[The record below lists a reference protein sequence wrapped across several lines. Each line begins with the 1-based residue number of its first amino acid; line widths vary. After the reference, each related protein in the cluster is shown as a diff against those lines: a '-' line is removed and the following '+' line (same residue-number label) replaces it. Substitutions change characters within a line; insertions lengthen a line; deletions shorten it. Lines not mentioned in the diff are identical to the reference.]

1 LHSHFCLASNCGG
14 KPAILA
20 VPDLDRGE
28 SKMTRPRRFLLRM
41 LLFLAA
47 VSVIAWF
54 LREPL
59 VRTFWHNP
67 VINGAILVTLV
78 LGLLFIFRQVFLLGR
93 DVQWL
98 EGTSRG
104 EPASAGAVGRLRLLA
119 PLATMLGERR
129 DKLRLSPMATRS
141 LLDGIAARLDEQ
153 REISR
158 YAIGL
163 LIFLGLL
170 GTFWGLL
177 DTVGAVGEAIAK
189 LQVGGD
195 AAQMFGRLKENLE
208 GPLKGMG
215 TAFGASLFGLSGS
228 LVLGFM
234 ELQAGQAQNRF
245 FNDLEDWLA
254 AQTRLSGGT
263 LQTEGDQPLPAY
275 VEALL
280 EQSAESIDKLQ
291 RTLARSEDQRSAA
304 GESMTQLADRLTR
317 LTDTMHQQQ
326 HLLAR
331 LTENSIELRDTLA
344 RFTER
349 ATQAV
354 QAAPADDPSRT
365 HLRNLEAYAARLVE
379 ETVRGRTALADELRG
394 EFKLLA
400 RTLAARS
407 AGGPGLAPAAPAAP
421 AVAAPASIAAV
432 TPAPPAAPTAA
443 MPGQRPTTTPPAA
456 PAIGPAGPRPGA
468 PTPLAARPAPAA
480 PTVRRGPD
488 RTGG

>member
-1 LHSHFCLASNCGG
+1 
-14 KPAILA
+14 
-20 VPDLDRGE
+20 
-28 SKMTRPRRFLLRM
+28 MTQPRRFLLRM

-47 VSVIAWF
+47 VGVVVWI
-54 LREPL
+54 LREDL
-59 VRTFWHNP
+59 IRTFWHNP

-78 LGLLFIFRQVFLLGR
+78 LGLLYIFRQVFLLGR
-93 DVQWL
+93 EVHWL
-98 EGTSRG
+98 EAVNRG
-104 EPASAGAVGRLRLLA
+104 EPPGAGAGRLRLLA
-119 PLATMLGERR
+119 PMATMMGDSR
-129 DKLRLSPMATRS
+129 DRLRLSPMATRS

-177 DTVGAVGEAIAK
+177 ETVSHVGEAISR
-189 LQVGGD
+189 LQLGGEPS
-195 AAQMFGRLKENLE
+195 QMFSRLKENLE

-228 LVLGFM
+228 LIVGFM

-263 LQTEGDQPLPAY
+263 LGIEGDQPLPAY

-291 RTLARSEDQRSAA
+291 RTLARSEEQRSAA
-304 GESMTQLADRLTR
+304 GESVAQLAERMAL
-317 LTDTMHQQQ
+317 LTDTIHQQQ
-326 HLLAR
+326 ALMTRLA
-331 LTENSIELRDTLA
+331 ESGNELRETVTWLA
-344 RFTER
+344 ER
-349 ATQAV
+349 LAQAS
-354 QAAPADDPSRT
+354 QAQPVDEPSRA
-365 HLRNLEAYAARLVE
+365 HLRNLEAYTARLLE

-400 RTLAARS
+400 RTIAARS
-407 AGGPGLAPAAPAAP
+407 AGGPGLAAP
-421 AVAAPASIAAV
+421 SQ
-432 TPAPPAAPTAA
+432 PAPPAVAVSPPVSPAP
-443 MPGQRPTTTPPAA
+443 PV
-456 PAIGPAGPRPGA
+456 GPAGPRPGA
-468 PTPLAARPAPAA
+468 SETGPRPTQPTPLA
-480 PTVRRGPD
+480 RGGRD
-488 RTGG
+488 RTGS

>member
-1 LHSHFCLASNCGG
+1 
-14 KPAILA
+14 
-20 VPDLDRGE
+20 
-28 SKMTRPRRFLLRM
+28 MTQPRRFLLRM
-41 LLFLAA
+41 LLFLVA
-47 VSVIAWF
+47 VGVIAWI
-54 LREPL
+54 LRDAL

-67 VINGAILVTLV
+67 VINGAILVTLA

-93 DVQWL
+93 EVQWL
-98 EGTSRG
+98 EGVSRDQP
-104 EPASAGAVGRLRLLA
+104 PAEGIRRLRLLA
-119 PLATMLGERR
+119 PMATMLGERR

-177 DTVGAVGEAIAK
+177 DTVGAVGEAIAR
-189 LQVGGD
+189 LQPGGD
-195 AAQMFGRLKENLE
+195 GAQMFARLKENLE

-280 EQSAESIDKLQ
+280 EQSAEGIDRLQ
-291 RTLARSEDQRSAA
+291 RALGRNEEQRSAA
-304 GESMTQLADRLTR
+304 SESLAQLGERLS
-317 LTDTMHQQQ
+317 
-326 HLLAR
+326 A
-331 LTENSIELRDTLA
+331 LTETIRLQQSLMARMAESGIELRETVTRLA
-344 RFTER
+344 ER
-349 ATQAV
+349 TAQAV
-354 QAAPADDPSRT
+354 QSQGADDPSRA
-365 HLRNLEAYAARLVE
+365 HLRNLEAYTARLLE
-379 ETVRGRTALADELRG
+379 ETVRSRTALADELRG

-400 RTLAARS
+400 RTIAARS
-407 AGGPGLAPAAPAAP
+407 TGGQGLAPAAPPPIAP
-421 AVAAPASIAAV
+421 A
-432 TPAPPAAPTAA
+432 APPAPA
-443 MPGQRPTTTPPAA
+443 PAA
-456 PAIGPAGPRPGA
+456 QPAVLGPAGPRPGGVE
-468 PTPLAARPAPAA
+468 PV
-480 PTVRRGPD
+480 TVRGARERG
-488 RTGG
+488 GN

>member
-1 LHSHFCLASNCGG
+1 
-14 KPAILA
+14 
-20 VPDLDRGE
+20 
-28 SKMTRPRRFLLRM
+28 MTRPRRFLLRM

-47 VSVIAWF
+47 VSVVAWI

-78 LGLLFIFRQVFLLGR
+78 LGLLFIARQVFLLGR
-93 DVQWL
+93 EVRWL
-98 EGTSRG
+98 EGVSRD
-104 EPASAGAVGRLRLLA
+104 EPPDAGAGRLRLLA
-119 PLATMLGERR
+119 PMATMLGERR

-177 DTVGAVGEAIAK
+177 DTVSAVGDAISK
-189 LQVGGD
+189 LQLGGD
-195 AAQMFGRLKENLE
+195 GAQMFSRLKENLE

-215 TAFGASLFGLSGS
+215 TAFGSSLFGLSGS

-254 AQTRLSGGT
+254 AQTRLSGGG
-263 LQTEGDQPLPAY
+263 LQVEGDQPLPAY

-291 RTLARSEDQRSAA
+291 RTLARSEEQRSAT
-304 GESMTQLADRLTR
+304 GESMAQLGEQLAV
-317 LTDTMHQQQ
+317 LTDTIHQQQ
-326 HLLAR
+326 SMMAR
-331 LTENSIELRDTLA
+331 LVESGIELRETVTRLA
-344 RFTER
+344 ER
-349 ATQAV
+349 AA
-354 QAAPADDPSRT
+354 QAAQQPTTDEPSRA
-365 HLRNLEAYAARLVE
+365 HLRNLEAYTARLLE

-407 AGGPGLAPAAPAAP
+407 TGGGGLPPGTPSSIPSPALPPTGSAPT
-421 AVAAPASIAAV
+421 VRTAAPAS
-432 TPAPPAAPTAA
+432 PAPPV
-443 MPGQRPTTTPPAA
+443 
-456 PAIGPAGPRPGA
+456 GPAGPRPGA
-468 PTPLAARPAPAA
+468 GPLRS
-480 PTVRRGPD
+480 TRD
-488 RTGG
+488 RAGD

>member
-1 LHSHFCLASNCGG
+1 
-14 KPAILA
+14 
-20 VPDLDRGE
+20 
-28 SKMTRPRRFLLRM
+28 MTRPRRFLLRM

-47 VSVIAWF
+47 VSGVAWF
-54 LREPL
+54 LREAL

-67 VINGAILVTLV
+67 VINGAILATLV

-93 DVQWL
+93 EVQWL
-98 EGTSRG
+98 DGVARHEQTPDQGI
-104 EPASAGAVGRLRLLA
+104 ARLRLLA
-119 PLATMLGERR
+119 PIATMLGERR

-177 DTVGAVGEAIAK
+177 DTVSAVGEAISG
-189 LQVGGD
+189 LQAGGNSTE
-195 AAQMFGRLKENLE
+195 MFARLKESLE

-263 LQTEGDQPLPAY
+263 LQVEGDQPLPAY

-291 RTLARSEDQRSAA
+291 RTLARTEDQRSAA
-304 GESMTQLADRLTR
+304 GESMSHLAERLAL
-317 LTDTMHQQQ
+317 LTETMHQQQ
-326 HLLAR
+326 HLLGRMA
-331 LTENSIELRDTLA
+331 ESSGELREIIGRLA
-344 RFTER
+344 ER
-349 ATQAV
+349 TAQA
-354 QAAPADDPSRT
+354 QPADDPARA
-365 HLRNLEAYAARLVE
+365 HLRNLEAYMARLLE
-379 ETVRGRTALADELRG
+379 ETVRSRTALADELRG

-407 AGGPGLAPAAPAAP
+407 TGGPGIGSAPPPPAAAPAGGAAP
-421 AVAAPASIAAV
+421 VAARPA
-432 TPAPPAAPTAA
+432 TAPTAA
-443 MPGQRPTTTPPAA
+443 PVPSMGT
-456 PAIGPAGPRPGA
+456 AGPRPGV
-468 PTPLAARPAPAA
+468 AAPAP
-480 PTVRRGPD
+480 PVRPNRD
-488 RTGG
+488 RAGD

>member
-1 LHSHFCLASNCGG
+1 
-14 KPAILA
+14 
-20 VPDLDRGE
+20 
-28 SKMTRPRRFLLRM
+28 MTRPRRFLLRM

-47 VSVIAWF
+47 VSVVAWI

-67 VINGAILVTLV
+67 VINGAILVTLF

-93 DVQWL
+93 EVRWL
-98 EGTSRG
+98 EGVSRD
-104 EPASAGAVGRLRLLA
+104 EPPATGAGRLRLLA
-119 PLATMLGERR
+119 PMATMLGERR

-177 DTVGAVGEAIAK
+177 DTVSAVGDAISK
-189 LQVGGD
+189 LQLGGD
-195 AAQMFGRLKENLE
+195 GAQMFGRLKENLE

-215 TAFGASLFGLSGS
+215 TAFGSSLFGLSGS

-254 AQTRLSGGT
+254 AQTRLSGGSF
-263 LQTEGDQPLPAY
+263 QVEGDQPLPAY

-291 RTLARSEDQRSAA
+291 RTLERSEEQRSAT
-304 GESMTQLADRLTR
+304 GESMAQLGDWLQHLAETI
-317 LTDTMHQQQ
+317 HQQQ
-326 HLLAR
+326 AMMSR
-331 LTENSIELRDTLA
+331 LVESGIELRETVA

-349 ATQAV
+349 TNQTHAT
-354 QAAPADDPSRT
+354 DDPTRA
-365 HLRNLEAYAARLVE
+365 HLRNLEAYTARLLE
-379 ETVRGRTALADELRG
+379 ETVRNRTALADELRG

-407 AGGPGLAPAAPAAP
+407 AGGPGAPPSAP
-421 AVAAPASIAAV
+421 VTV
-432 TPAPPAAPTAA
+432 TPALPPPSPPTARPA
-443 MPGQRPTTTPPAA
+443 PPTTPV
-456 PAIGPAGPRPGA
+456 GPAGPRPGVG
-468 PTPLAARPAPAA
+468 PL
-480 PTVRRGPD
+480 RGTRD
-488 RTGG
+488 RAGN

>member
-1 LHSHFCLASNCGG
+1 
-14 KPAILA
+14 
-20 VPDLDRGE
+20 
-28 SKMTRPRRFLLRM
+28 MTRPRRFLLRM

-47 VSVIAWF
+47 VSVVAWI

-67 VINGAILVTLV
+67 VINGAILVTLF

-93 DVQWL
+93 EVRWL
-98 EGTSRG
+98 EGVSRD
-104 EPASAGAVGRLRLLA
+104 EPPTAGAGRLRLLA
-119 PLATMLGERR
+119 PMATMLGERR

-177 DTVGAVGEAIAK
+177 DTVSAVGDAISK
-189 LQVGGD
+189 LQLGGD
-195 AAQMFGRLKENLE
+195 GAQMFSRLKENLE

-254 AQTRLSGGT
+254 AQTRLSGGS
-263 LQTEGDQPLPAY
+263 LQVEGDQPLPAY

-291 RTLARSEDQRSAA
+291 RTLERSEEQRSAT
-304 GESMTQLADRLTR
+304 GESMAQLGDWLQHLAETI
-317 LTDTMHQQQ
+317 HQQQ
-326 HLLAR
+326 AMMSR
-331 LTENSIELRDTLA
+331 LVESGIELRETMA
-344 RFTER
+344 RFAERNTQTHATEDPTR
-349 ATQAV
+349 A
-354 QAAPADDPSRT
+354 
-365 HLRNLEAYAARLVE
+365 HLRNLEAYSARLLE
-379 ETVRGRTALADELRG
+379 ETVRNRTALADELRG

-407 AGGPGLAPAAPAAP
+407 AGGPGTAPAAP
-421 AVAAPASIAAV
+421 VTI
-432 TPAPPAAPTAA
+432 TPALPPPVQPPARPTAPPPA
-443 MPGQRPTTTPPAA
+443 TPPV
-456 PAIGPAGPRPGA
+456 GPAGPRPGLG
-468 PTPLAARPAPAA
+468 PLRS
-480 PTVRRGPD
+480 TRD
-488 RTGG
+488 RAGD

>member
-1 LHSHFCLASNCGG
+1 
-14 KPAILA
+14 
-20 VPDLDRGE
+20 
-28 SKMTRPRRFLLRM
+28 MTRPRRFLLRM

-47 VSVIAWF
+47 VGVVAWI
-54 LREPL
+54 LRDRL
-59 VRTFWHNP
+59 VETFWHNP

-93 DVQWL
+93 EVRWL
-98 EGTSRG
+98 EGVSRD
-104 EPASAGAVGRLRLLA
+104 EPRTVRVERLRLLA
-119 PLATMLGERR
+119 PMATMLGERR
-129 DKLRLSPMATRS
+129 DKLKLSPVATRS
-141 LLDGIAARLDEQ
+141 LLDGISARLDEQ

-177 DTVGAVGEAIAK
+177 DTVSSVGGAIAN
-189 LQVGGD
+189 LQAGGD
-195 AAQMFGRLKENLE
+195 STEMFARLKASLE

-254 AQTRLSGGT
+254 AHTRLSGGT
-263 LQTEGDQPLPAY
+263 LQVDGEQPLPAY

-280 EQSAESIDKLQ
+280 EQSAESIDRLQ
-291 RTLARSEDQRSAA
+291 RTLARSEEQRSVA
-304 GESMTQLADRLTR
+304 GESMTQLAERLGL
-317 LTDTMHQQQ
+317 LTETIQQQ
-326 HLLAR
+326 QAMIGRLA
-331 LTENSIELRDTLA
+331 ESGNELRETVA
-344 RFTER
+344 RMAER
-349 ATQAV
+349 AA
-354 QAAPADDPSRT
+354 QAAQAQPAEDPSRA
-365 HLRNLEAYAARLVE
+365 HLRNLEAYTARLLE

-407 AGGPGLAPAAPAAP
+407 TGGPGLPPTAPAPAPVAAAPAAPAAP
-421 AVAAPASIAAV
+421 IQVAPPLASAPTS
-432 TPAPPAAPTAA
+432 TPAAPPAAPSA
-443 MPGQRPTTTPPAA
+443 PP
-456 PAIGPAGPRPGA
+456 IGPAGPRPGA
-468 PTPLAARPAPAA
+468 VGPVTARPSTTAPV
-480 PTVRRGPD
+480 VRGGRD
-488 RTGG
+488 RVGD

>member
-1 LHSHFCLASNCGG
+1 
-14 KPAILA
+14 
-20 VPDLDRGE
+20 
-28 SKMTRPRRFLLRM
+28 MTRPRRFLLRM

-47 VSVIAWF
+47 VGVVGWI
-54 LREPL
+54 LGERL
-59 VRTFWHNP
+59 VEIFWHNP

-93 DVQWL
+93 EVRWL
-98 EGTSRG
+98 EGVSRD
-104 EPASAGAVGRLRLLA
+104 EPRTVRVERLRLLA
-119 PLATMLGERR
+119 PMATMLGERR
-129 DKLRLSPMATRS
+129 DKLKLSPMATRS
-141 LLDGIAARLDEQ
+141 LLDGISARLDEQ

-177 DTVGAVGEAIAK
+177 DTVSSVGAAIAK
-189 LQVGGD
+189 LQAGGD
-195 AAQMFGRLKENLE
+195 STQMFTRLKESLE
-208 GPLKGMG
+208 GPLQGMG

-263 LQTEGDQPLPAY
+263 LQVDGEQPLPAY

-291 RTLARSEDQRSAA
+291 RTMVRSEEQRSVA
-304 GESMTQLADRLTR
+304 GDSMSQLGERLAL
-317 LTDTMHQQQ
+317 LTETIHQQQ
-326 HLLAR
+326 AQMGRLA
-331 LTENSIELRDTLA
+331 ESGIELREAVA
-344 RFTER
+344 RMADRT
-349 ATQAV
+349 A
-354 QAAPADDPSRT
+354 QAAQTPAEDPSRA
-365 HLRNLEAYAARLVE
+365 HLRNLEAYTARLLE

-400 RTLAARS
+400 RTIAARS
-407 AGGPGLAPAAPAAP
+407 TGGPGLPPAAQAPVAAPAAP
-421 AVAAPASIAAV
+421 PPASIGV
-432 TPAPPAAPTAA
+432 APPVAPAAAPPQTA
-443 MPGQRPTTTPPAA
+443 RPAVPATAPSAPPV
-456 PAIGPAGPRPGA
+456 GPAGPRPGTGG
-468 PTPLAARPAPAA
+468 PVTTRPSSAA
-480 PTVRRGPD
+480 PVVRGGRD
-488 RTGG
+488 RVGD

>member
-1 LHSHFCLASNCGG
+1 
-14 KPAILA
+14 
-20 VPDLDRGE
+20 
-28 SKMTRPRRFLLRM
+28 MTRPRRFLLRM
-41 LLFLAA
+41 LLFLVA
-47 VSVIAWF
+47 VSVVAWF

-67 VINGAILVTLV
+67 VINGAILVTLA

-93 DVQWL
+93 EVNWL
-98 EGTSRG
+98 EGVSRAQP
-104 EPASAGAVGRLRLLA
+104 PAEGAGRLRLLA
-119 PLATMLGERR
+119 PMATMLGERR

-141 LLDGIAARLDEQ
+141 LLDGISARLDEQ

-177 DTVGAVGEAIAK
+177 DTVGAVGDAISR
-189 LQVGGD
+189 LQLGGD
-195 AAQMFGRLKENLE
+195 GAQMFGRLKENLE

-280 EQSAESIDKLQ
+280 EQSAEGIDKLQ
-291 RTLARSEDQRSAA
+291 RALARSEEQRSAA
-304 GESMTQLADRLTR
+304 GESMSQLGERLS
-317 LTDTMHQQQ
+317 
-326 HLLAR
+326 A
-331 LTENSIELRDTLA
+331 LTETIRLQQTLMARMAESGIELREAVTRLA
-344 RFTER
+344 ER
-349 ATQAV
+349 SA
-354 QAAPADDPSRT
+354 QAAQAQATDDPSRA
-365 HLRNLEAYAARLVE
+365 HLRNLEAYTARLLE
-379 ETVRGRTALADELRG
+379 ETVRSRTALADELRG

-400 RTLAARS
+400 RTIAARS
-407 AGGPGLAPAAPAAP
+407 TGGQGL
-421 AVAAPASIAAV
+421 
-432 TPAPPAAPTAA
+432 PPAAPLPAPAT
-443 MPGQRPTTTPPAA
+443 AA
-456 PAIGPAGPRPGA
+456 PAPAALGSAGPRPGTVE
-468 PTPLAARPAPAA
+468 PV
-480 PTVRRGPD
+480 TVRGGRERGGD
-488 RTGG
+488 

>member
-1 LHSHFCLASNCGG
+1 
-14 KPAILA
+14 
-20 VPDLDRGE
+20 
-28 SKMTRPRRFLLRM
+28 MTRPRRFLVRM

-47 VSVIAWF
+47 VGVVAWI

-59 VRTFWHNP
+59 NRTFWHNP

-93 DVQWL
+93 EVRWM
-98 EGTSRG
+98 EGMSRD
-104 EPASAGAVGRLRLLA
+104 EPQTVRVDRLRLLA
-119 PLATMLGERR
+119 PMATMLGERERR
-129 DKLRLSPMATRS
+129 DKLKLSPVATRS
-141 LLDGIAARLDEQ
+141 LLDGISSRLDEQ

-177 DTVGAVGEAIAK
+177 DTVSSVGDAIAR
-189 LQVGGD
+189 LQPGGD
-195 AAQMFGRLKENLE
+195 STQMFGRLKESLE
-208 GPLKGMG
+208 GPLQGMG

-263 LQTEGDQPLPAY
+263 LQVDGDQPLPAY

-291 RTLARSEDQRSAA
+291 RTLARTEEQRSVA
-304 GESMTQLADRLTR
+304 GDSMAQLGERLAL
-317 LTDTMHQQQ
+317 LTDTIHQQQ
-326 HLLAR
+326 AQMGR
-331 LTENSIELRDTLA
+331 LTESGIELREAVA
-344 RFTER
+344 RMVER
-349 ATQAV
+349 TA
-354 QAAPADDPSRT
+354 QAAQAPPAEDPSRA
-365 HLRNLEAYAARLVE
+365 HLRNLEAYTARLLE

-400 RTLAARS
+400 RTIAARS
-407 AGGPGLAPAAPAAP
+407 TGGQGL
-421 AVAAPASIAAV
+421 
-432 TPAPPAAPTAA
+432 
-443 MPGQRPTTTPPAA
+443 PPAA
-456 PAIGPAGPRPGA
+456 PAPVAAPLAPPPAPTPVAPPTAPAAAPMQTARPAPPPAAPSAPPVGPAGPRPGA
-468 PTPLAARPAPAA
+468 VGPVTTRPSPAA
-480 PTVRRGPD
+480 PVVRGGRD
-488 RTGG
+488 RAGD

>member
-1 LHSHFCLASNCGG
+1 
-14 KPAILA
+14 
-20 VPDLDRGE
+20 
-28 SKMTRPRRFLLRM
+28 MTRPRRFLLRM

-47 VSVIAWF
+47 VSVVAWF

-67 VINGAILVTLV
+67 VINGAILVTFV
-78 LGLLFIFRQVFLLGR
+78 LGLLFIARQVLLLER
-93 DVQWL
+93 EVRWL
-98 EGTSRG
+98 EGVSRD
-104 EPASAGAVGRLRLLA
+104 EPPTAGAHRLRLLA
-119 PLATMLGERR
+119 PMATMLGERR

-177 DTVGAVGEAIAK
+177 DTVSAVGDAISR
-189 LQVGGD
+189 LQLGGD
-195 AAQMFGRLKENLE
+195 GAQMFSRLKENLE

-254 AQTRLSGGT
+254 AQTRLSGGS
-263 LQTEGDQPLPAY
+263 LQVEGDQPLPAY

-291 RTLARSEDQRSAA
+291 RTLARSEEQRSAT
-304 GESMTQLADRLTR
+304 GESMAQLGEQLAV
-317 LTDTMHQQQ
+317 LTDTIHQQQ
-326 HLLAR
+326 SMMAR
-331 LTENSIELRDTLA
+331 LVESGIELRETVT
-344 RFTER
+344 RMVER
-349 ATQAV
+349 SA
-354 QAAPADDPSRT
+354 QAAQMPATDEPSRA
-365 HLRNLEAYAARLVE
+365 HLRNLEAYTARLLE

-407 AGGPGLAPAAPAAP
+407 TGGAGLAPGTPSTIAAPALSPP
-421 AVAAPASIAAV
+421 AAAGSPPPRSAAPASS
-432 TPAPPAAPTAA
+432 PTV
-443 MPGQRPTTTPPAA
+443 
-456 PAIGPAGPRPGA
+456 GPAGPRPGVG
-468 PTPLAARPAPAA
+468 
-480 PTVRRGPD
+480 TVRTPRD
-488 RTGG
+488 RAGD

>member
-1 LHSHFCLASNCGG
+1 
-14 KPAILA
+14 
-20 VPDLDRGE
+20 
-28 SKMTRPRRFLLRM
+28 MTRPRRFLLRM

-47 VSVIAWF
+47 VSVVAWI

-78 LGLLFIFRQVFLLGR
+78 LGLLFIARQVFLLGR
-93 DVQWL
+93 EVQWL
-98 EGTSRG
+98 EGVSRDEPPTS
-104 EPASAGAVGRLRLLA
+104 GADRLRLLA
-119 PLATMLGERR
+119 PMATMLGERR

-153 REISR
+153 RETSR

-177 DTVGAVGEAIAK
+177 DTVSAVGDAISK
-189 LQVGGD
+189 LQLGGD
-195 AAQMFGRLKENLE
+195 GAQMFTRLKENLE

-215 TAFGASLFGLSGS
+215 TAFGSSLFGLSGS

-254 AQTRLSGGT
+254 AQTRLSGGS
-263 LQTEGDQPLPAY
+263 LQVDGDQPLPAY

-291 RTLARSEDQRSAA
+291 RTLSRSEEQRSATGDSMA
-304 GESMTQLADRLTR
+304 QLGEHLAV
-317 LTDTMHQQQ
+317 LTDTIHQQQ
-326 HLLAR
+326 SMMAR
-331 LTENSIELRDTLA
+331 LVESGIELRETVTRLA
-344 RFTER
+344 ER
-349 ATQAV
+349 AA
-354 QAAPADDPSRT
+354 QAAQQSTTDEPSRA
-365 HLRNLEAYAARLVE
+365 HLRNLEAYTARLLE

-400 RTLAARS
+400 RTIAARS
-407 AGGPGLAPAAPAAP
+407 TGGAGLPPGAPGTIAAPALPSATP
-421 AVAAPASIAAV
+421 VAGAAPAGRP
-432 TPAPPAAPTAA
+432 TAPPSP
-443 MPGQRPTTTPPAA
+443 TPP
-456 PAIGPAGPRPGA
+456 IGPAGPRPGVG
-468 PTPLAARPAPAA
+468 P
-480 PTVRRGPD
+480 VRSTRD
-488 RTGG
+488 RAGD

>member
-1 LHSHFCLASNCGG
+1 
-14 KPAILA
+14 
-20 VPDLDRGE
+20 
-28 SKMTRPRRFLLRM
+28 MTRPRRFLLRM

-47 VSVIAWF
+47 VGVVTWI

-93 DVQWL
+93 EVRWM
-98 EGTSRG
+98 EAVSRDQ
-104 EPASAGAVGRLRLLA
+104 PQTVRVSRLRLLA
-119 PLATMLGERR
+119 PMATMLGERR
-129 DKLRLSPMATRS
+129 DKLKLSPVATRS
-141 LLDGIAARLDEQ
+141 LLDGISARLDEQ

-177 DTVGAVGEAIAK
+177 DTVSSVGEAIAR
-189 LQVGGD
+189 LQPGGD
-195 AAQMFGRLKENLE
+195 STQMFGRLKESLE
-208 GPLKGMG
+208 GPLQGMG

-263 LQTEGDQPLPAY
+263 LHVDGEQPLPAY

-291 RTLARSEDQRSAA
+291 RTLARSEDQRSVA
-304 GESMTQLADRLTR
+304 GDSMAQLGDRLAM
-317 LTDTMHQQQ
+317 LTESIHQQQ
-326 HLLAR
+326 ATMAR
-331 LTENSIELRDTLA
+331 LAESGIELREAVA
-344 RFTER
+344 RMAER
-349 ATQAV
+349 AA
-354 QAAPADDPSRT
+354 QAAQAQPADDPSRA
-365 HLRNLEAYAARLVE
+365 HLRNLEAYTARLLE

-407 AGGPGLAPAAPAAP
+407 TGGPGLPPATPAAVAPAAAQ
-421 AVAAPASIAAV
+421 PASIPVSPPVAPAAV
-432 TPAPPAAPTAA
+432 PAPAARPTAQPVA
-443 MPGQRPTTTPPAA
+443 PSAPPV
-456 PAIGPAGPRPGA
+456 GPAGPRPGA
-468 PTPLAARPAPAA
+468 VGPVTTRPSPTAPV
-480 PTVRRGPD
+480 VRGGRD
-488 RTGG
+488 RAGD